1 MKRWSAFLVLL
12 FGLAPSAVFSAG
24 REGPVAYTVPQPS
37 QSIVPAAHATG
48 IPDAAQRQT
57 LPDITF
63 YDRSGAPV
71 KLSQFRNQ
79 VVLLN
84 FWGLWCSPCLNQLHD
99 FNQLQE
105 MLKNRPFAVVPI
117 SLDQGGI
124 AKVRDFFSRQQFQAL
139 RPYVD
144 PNGIG
149 KTATTLKITDIP
161 TTILIDKRGREVV
174 RVVGAQQWN
183 NPAVPQLI
191 DALAKER

>member
-1 MKRWSAFLVLL
+1 MKRVSIFLILL
-12 FGLAPSAVFSAG
+12 FGVVSPAVFAAE
-24 REGPVAYTVPQPS
+24 RGPVDYTVLASS
-37 QSIVPAAHATG
+37 QSIVPVAQATG
-48 IPDAAQRQT
+48 IPAATQRQT

-84 FWGLWCSPCLNQLHD
+84 FWGLWCSPCLNQLND

-124 AKVRDFFSRQQFQAL
+124 TRIRDFFSRQQFRAL

-144 PNGIG
+144 PDGIG
-149 KTATTLKITDIP
+149 KTAVTLQITDLP
-161 TTILIDKRGREVV
+161 TTILIDKHGREVM
-174 RVVGAQQWN
+174 RIVGSQTWN
-183 NPAVPQLI
+183 NPSVPRLI
-191 DALAKER
+191 DTLIRER